1 MPTPPAPHERV
12 GAPQLGQLLLQSG
25 RLSAQDL
32 ERALAYKNEHKL
44 RLGQALVQLGLVTQ
58 EELIEALRR
67 QGRVCGIVLSP
78 NIVDTLVAQKL
89 PEKDW
94 RKLRAIGVNRIAKT
108 VTVAMEDPSDIYTID
123 ELARRLEAKIMPVFA
138 ERVSIEQAIAS
149 VFARCVLP
157 EPEVTATV
165 GSVVDRLSEAARSES
180 GGPGG
185 PARVAAGSS
194 VELENLAEITDAEID
209 ATLDKPVI
217 NLVRG
222 VLEEAYTQGASDIHF
237 EPRRDDFLVRFR
249 VDGSL
254 IDRTTVP
261 KSWSNQ
267 ILARIKVLA
276 SLDIAQRRLPQDG
289 RAQFLFKGQR
299 VDLRVATSPTL
310 FGEAVVMRILDGGRK
325 LRSLESLGLQPS
337 QREALERAIEAR
349 DGFVIA
355 TGPTGSGKTT
365 TLYAL
370 LQRLNKRDTKII
382 TLEDPVENELA
393 GVSQINANP
402 KVGLT
407 FAAGLRSILRQ
418 DPDVILVGEIRD
430 PETAAIAVQS
440 ALTGHMVLS
449 TLHTVGASE
458 SISRLTEMGIE
469 PFLLADTL
477 RGIVAQRLLR
487 KICLHCKHE
496 VQPDERVLARL
507 RIEDG
512 KSRFFEGT
520 GCDDCHQTGYKGRI
534 GIYEVLTISEPL
546 RQLIMTGAPSSE
558 LRRMA
563 HAEGVISLREDGL
576 VKARA
581 GQTTLKE
588 VLAET
593 GRA

>member
-1 MPTPPAPHERV
+1 MASPIPTERP
-12 GAPQLGQLLLQSG
+12 GAPQLGQLFLKSD
-25 RLSAQDL
+25 RLKPADL
-32 ERALAYKNEHKL
+32 ERALAYKNEHNL
-44 RLGQALVQLGLVTQ
+44 RLGQALVQLGLVTP
-58 EELIEALRR
+58 EELIETLRR
-67 QGRVCGIVLSP
+67 QGRVSGIVLSP
-78 NIVDTLVAQKL
+78 GIVDTAISQKL

-108 VTVAMEDPSDIYTID
+108 ITVAMEDPSDIYTID
-123 ELARRLEAKIMPVFA
+123 ELARRLDSKVMPVFA
-138 ERVSIEQAIAS
+138 ERASIELAITS
-149 VFARCVLP
+149 VFGRCLLP
-157 EPEVTATV
+157 EPETTPVV
-165 GSVVDRLSEAARSES
+165 GSVVDRLSEAARNEQAA
-180 GGPGG
+180 PGG
-185 PARVAAGSS
+185 VESVVAGAS
-194 VELENLAEITDAEID
+194 VELENLSEISEAESDA
-209 ATLDKPVI
+209 ALDKPVI

-237 EPRRDDFLVRFR
+237 EPRRDDFLIRFR
-249 VDGSL
+249 IDGSL
-254 IDRTTVP
+254 LDRTTVP
-261 KSWSNQ
+261 KTWSNQ

-276 SLDIAQRRLPQDG
+276 NLDIAQRRLPQDG
-289 RAQFLFKGQR
+289 RAQFLYKGQR
-299 VDLRVATSPTL
+299 VDLRVATTPTL
-310 FGEAVVMRILDGGRK
+310 FGEGVVMRILDGGRK
-325 LRSLESLGLQPS
+325 LRSLESLGLQPA

-370 LQRLNKRDTKII
+370 LQRLNKRDSKII

-430 PETAAIAVQS
+430 QETAEIAVQA
-440 ALTGHMVLS
+440 ALTGLMVLS

-458 SISRLTEMGIE
+458 SISRLTDMGIE

-487 KICLHCKHE
+487 RICSRCKHE

-507 RIEDG
+507 RLDDA

-520 GCDDCHQTGYKGRI
+520 GCDECHQTGFKGRT
-534 GIYEVLTISEPL
+534 GIYEVLTISERI
-546 RQLIMTGAPSSE
+546 RQLIMTGAPSDQ
-558 LRRMA
+558 LRRA
-563 HAEGVISLREDGL
+563 ALEEGVISLREDGIA
-576 VKARA
+576 KARA
-581 GQTTLKE
+581 GQTTLQE

>member
-1 MPTPPAPHERV
+1 MPSPSAPHER
-12 GAPQLGQLLLQSG
+12 GGSPQLGQLLLQSG
-25 RLSAQDL
+25 RLKPADL
-32 ERALAYKNEHKL
+32 ERALAYKNEHNV
-44 RLGQALVQLGLVTQ
+44 RLGQALVLLGLLSQ
-58 EELIEALRR
+58 EELIETLRR
-67 QGRVCGIVLSP
+67 QGRVVGIVLSP
-78 NIVDTLVAQKL
+78 NIVDTVVAQKL
-89 PEKDW
+89 AEKEW

-123 ELARRLEAKIMPVFA
+123 ELSRRLEGRVMPVFA
-138 ERVSIEQAIAS
+138 ERASIEQAIAS

-157 EPEVTATV
+157 EPEAAPTV
-165 GSVVDRLSEAARSES
+165 GSVVDRLSEAARVES
-180 GGPGG
+180 PGPLG
-185 PARVAAGSS
+185 PAGVASGSA
-194 VELENLAEITDAEID
+194 VELENVAELTEAESDA
-209 ATLDKPVI
+209 ALDKPVI

-222 VLEEAYTQGASDIHF
+222 VLEEAYTQGASDIHL

-267 ILARIKVLA
+267 ILARVKVLA
-276 SLDIAQRRLPQDG
+276 NLDIAQRRLPQDG

-310 FGEAVVMRILDGGRK
+310 FGEAVVLRILDGGRK
-325 LRSLESLGLQPS
+325 LRSLESLGLQQS
-337 QREALERAIEAR
+337 QREALERVIEAR
-349 DGFVIA
+349 DGFVLA

-407 FAAGLRSILRQ
+407 FATGLRSILRQ

-430 PETAAIAVQS
+430 RETAEIAVQS
-440 ALTGHMVLS
+440 ALTGHLVLS
-449 TLHTVGASE
+449 TLHTVGAVE

-477 RGIVAQRLLR
+477 RGLVAQRLLR
-487 KICLHCKHE
+487 KICSRCKHE
-496 VQPDERVLARL
+496 VQPDERALARL
-507 RIEDG
+507 RIEDA
-512 KSRFFEGT
+512 KVRFFEGT
-520 GCDDCHQTGYKGRI
+520 GCDECHQTGYKGRI
-534 GIYEVLTISEPL
+534 GIYEVLTISESV
-546 RQLIMTGAPSSE
+546 RQLIMSGAPSSE
-558 LRRMA
+558 LRKA
-563 HAEGVISLREDGL
+563 AAADGVLSLREDGL
-576 VKARA
+576 AKARA

-593 GRA
+593 GRI